1 MFNDQCSMFN
11 SKNPWDQRT
20 SVSRPRRKSR
30 TKAMRSLI
38 RHPHPGL
45 PFPPP
50 EAPPPKKESNTMKS
64 DTSLILG
71 FKLIYRLSALRHLPS
86 YILLLPSYIFPLT
99 SYFLHLPS
107 YFLIQQLAFRRQQ
120 IFLARM
126 ARRFRI
132 Q

>member
-1 MFNDQCSMFN
+1 MLN
-11 SKNPWDQRT
+11 QRT

-30 TKAMRSLI
+30 TKAMRSFI

-71 FKLIYRLSALRHLPS
+71 FKLIYRLSALSPQTS
-86 YILLLPSYIFPLT
+86 YFLLLTSSLFPLTSSLLLLPSYIFPLT
-99 SYFLHLPS
+99 SSLLHLTSSLLLLDTTAVPLRS
-107 YFLIQQLAFRRQQ
+107 ADISGEDGEE
-120 IFLARM
+120 I
-126 ARRFRI
+126 
-132 Q
+132 